1 MPKQRYWDRTSAWV
15 FSCKFAEYFQNTFFS
30 EHLWTTAFEKIQSIL
45 RNIEYHLP
53 LMSEMKQ
60 WSLEMIHVT
69 KSFVEAVVDADN
81 QNWKSIFPC
90 NPDIVAEHIDH
101 FIKLLPLKHLSDS
114 IRELIRLFQDHQH
127 NINQLVNLFTL
138 IQVHK

>member
-1 MPKQRYWDRTSAWV
+1 
-15 FSCKFAEYFQNTFFS
+15 
-30 EHLWTTAFEKIQSIL
+30 
-45 RNIEYHLP
+45 
-53 LMSEMKQ
+53 MSEMKQ

-114 IRELIRLFQDHQH
+114 IRELIRLFQDQQH
-127 NINQLVNLFTL
+127 NINQVINLFTE